1 MEYFGFIW
9 QILSFAHKSSLDYLV
24 IMYFVSWYSEMSG
37 KDLVRMPM
45 HFVCMFALLKTKTKT
60 KKNLSM
66 CSFVCTREG
75 EACVAFDLGDAYV
88 F

>member
-1 MEYFGFIW
+1 
-9 QILSFAHKSSLDYLV
+9 
-24 IMYFVSWYSEMSG
+24 MSG
-37 KDLVRMPM
+37 KDLVRMLM

-60 KKNLSM
+60 NKQLSM

-75 EACVAFDLGDAYV
+75 EDCVAFDLGDAYV

>member
-1 MEYFGFIW
+1 
-9 QILSFAHKSSLDYLV
+9 
-24 IMYFVSWYSEMSG
+24 MSG
-37 KDLVRMPM
+37 KDQVRMLM

-60 KKNLSM
+60 KKKLSM